1 MKRHL
6 RFVFTTVLALA
17 LSVSVLVVPALAY
30 SEITTGTGM
39 GFIDIEV
46 EYRAPTDN
54 RDDIEAGAE
63 GTRVYRV
70 TLDWEPTG
78 KIIYNAGN
86 TTYSWNDN
94 DLKYDTE
101 VSGKGWTVNEAKLA
115 ITAKNRSNRPVDVA
129 CSNPTPIKGVDLT
142 GSYDRAFVSVPSAA
156 TGGFDGVGTE
166 QSAKIIYTVGSVSGD
181 ISADTKNIASITVT
195 VTGK

>member
-1 MKRHL
+1 MRHL
-6 RFVFTTVLALA
+6 RFVFATVLAFA

-30 SEITTGTGM
+30 SEIVTGTGM

-46 EYRAPTDN
+46 EYRAPSDN
-54 RDDIEAGAE
+54 RAAIEAGAE
-63 GTRVYRV
+63 GTRVYHV
-70 TLDWEPTG
+70 TLDWEPSG
-78 KIIYNAGN
+78 KIIYNAGK
-86 TTYSWNDN
+86 TIYSWNDN

-101 VSGKGWTVNEAKLA
+101 VTDKGWTVNDAKLF

-129 CSNPTPIKGVDLT
+129 CSDPAPIKGVGLT
-142 GSYDRAFVSVPSAA
+142 GSYDRSAVTVPSAA
-156 TGGFDGVGTE
+156 TGGFDGTGKE
-166 QSAKIIYTVGSVSGD
+166 QSAQMVYTVGSVSGD